1 MKVLMVTDNYC
12 LEEVDGVYY
21 HRCID
26 EHIAAYRSLGEI
38 RLLMP
43 VLHDISYNRVVDLS
57 SVGVRAIDKE
67 NTISKRFINRKNNK
81 AIFDEEIKN
90 ADIVIGFVPSSVCD
104 LALKYAKK
112 YHKIFISVVIS
123 SAWDILWHHSLAGKI
138 LAPISHVSTSRTI
151 RNSDYVIYVTDQYLQ
166 RKYPTN
172 GVSVGISDVVVPE
185 TSHTILDKRKER
197 IEECLNTKKVR
208 IATIGAVDV
217 KYKAQDDVIKAMSIL
232 ASEGYDID
240 YTLIGGGSTAR
251 LRKCAEENG
260 VSLDKIRFMGAV
272 PHEQIYGLLDE
283 FDLYIQPSRT
293 EGMPRS
299 VVEAMSRGLIV
310 ICSNVGGMPEIVD
323 NKCVYR
329 SGNITE
335 LTESI
340 RFMLASKQR
349 MIDTS
354 IRNFNKAKCFGRD
367 FLDRK
372 RSEFLTQVKKDFIK

>member
-26 EHIAAYRSLGEI
+26 EHIAAYRSLGDI

-81 AIFDEEIKN
+81 AIFDEEIRN

-104 LALKYAKK
+104 LALRYAKK

-123 SAWDILWHHSLAGKI
+123 SAWDILWHHSLSGKI
-138 LAPISHVSTSRTI
+138 LAPISHVATSRTI
-151 RNSDYVIYVTDQYLQ
+151 RNSDYVIYVTDKYLQ

-172 GVSVGISDVVVPE
+172 GVAIGISDVVVPE
-185 TSHTILDKRKER
+185 TDHAVLDNRKTR
-197 IEECLNTKKVR
+197 IDACFGTRKVHL
-208 IATIGAVDV
+208 ATIGAVDV
-217 KYKAQDDVIKAMSIL
+217 KYKAQDDVIKAMAIL
-232 ASEGYDID
+232 ASEGYDVD
-240 YTLIGGGSTAR
+240 YTLIGGGSPAR
-251 LRKCAEENG
+251 LRKCAEEKG
-260 VSLDKIRFMGAV
+260 VSLDKIHFMGAV
-272 PHEQIYGLLDE
+272 PHEQIYELLDE

-310 ICSNVGGMPEIVD
+310 ICSNVGGMPEFVD

-335 LTESI
+335 LTDTI
-340 RFMLASKQR
+340 RFMLDSKQR
-349 MIDTS
+349 MLDTS
-354 IRNFNKAKCFGRD
+354 ISNFNQAKCFRRD
-367 FLDRK
+367 YLDRK
-372 RSEFLTQVKKDFIK
+372 RSEFLTQVKNDFRK